1 MAGFDPRL
9 TTIPNSIPKA
19 GTQTKSTRTRTTGTK
34 TTEPGFGEVF
44 HQALKGQSLK
54 FSLHA
59 QKRLD
64 TRGIRLNQQQI
75 SDLEGAVEKARSK
88 SARESLIL
96 MEDCAFVVSVPNK
109 TVITVIDGENLK
121 ENVFTN
127 IDSAV
132 IV

>member
-1 MAGFDPRL
+1 MTGFDPRL
-9 TTIPNSIPKA
+9 TTIPNRIPK
-19 GTQTKSTRTRTTGTK
+19 TGTK
-34 TTEPGFGEVF
+34 TKPTGTRTIEPGFGEVF
-44 HQALKGQSLK
+44 HQALREQSLK

-64 TRGIRLNQQQI
+64 ARGIKLNQQQI
-75 SDLEGAVEKARSK
+75 SDLEGAVDKARSK
-88 SARESLIL
+88 SAKESLIL

-109 TVITVIDGENLK
+109 TVITVIDGESLK